1 MAFPVFSL
9 PNMRLLIARDATASI
24 FPHKGGRIMA
34 MAKAADI
41 RPPGPVNRPRE
52 LQDPLNFYFYHP
64 LAARLARLLR
74 PTGISPNMVSVM
86 SALSL
91 VAAAAC
97 FVGLAWPANALA
109 GLFFMLLWHVVDGA
123 DGDLARMTG
132 KASATGELVDGVCD
146 YFGNTVMYFAFAFL
160 ADNVWGA
167 WAWILAAA
175 AGASHV
181 VQTNHAETQRRLYLA
196 RAYGVPW
203 LRNAQAEKDV
213 VFRRDS
219 WFTRYFGFWA
229 VGYLWLSDRMT
240 PAANPI
246 DHALEQ
252 ADGDAAETE
261 RLRALVRRAYA
272 PTMFLPKLLGA
283 NPKTFLIAGAMLLG
297 SPVWYFLAMI
307 FGVNAILIVSIVHHR
322 TLAGRVAAEL
332 SRR

>member
-1 MAFPVFSL
+1 
-9 PNMRLLIARDATASI
+9 
-24 FPHKGGRIMA
+24 MA
-34 MAKAADI
+34 MAGAADI
-41 RPPGPVNRPRE
+41 RPPEPAKRPRE

-64 LAARLARLLR
+64 LARRLALLLR
-74 PTGISPNMVSVM
+74 PTGVSPNMVSVM

-91 VAAAAC
+91 CAATAC
-97 FVGLAWPANALA
+97 FVGLAWPVNALA

-132 KASATGELVDGVCD
+132 TASPTGELVDGVCD

-181 VQTNHAETQRRLYLA
+181 MQTNHAETQRRLYLA

-203 LRNAQAEKDV
+203 LRNAQANSDV
-213 VFRRDS
+213 VFERDT

-229 VGYLWLSDRMT
+229 VGYLWLSERMV

-246 DHALEQ
+246 DEALARAE
-252 ADGDAAETE
+252 GDSAETE
-261 RLRALVRRAYA
+261 RIRAIVRRAYT
-272 PTMFLPKLLGA
+272 PTTFLPKLLGA
-283 NPKTFLIAGAMLLG
+283 NPKTFLIAGAILLG

-307 FGVNAILIVSIVHHR
+307 GPVNLILLVSIFHHKR
-322 TLAGRVAAEL
+322 LARRVAARL
-332 SRR
+332 SAG